1 MTECGDVQPKTGFV
15 WYFEGIN
22 KHLLKDDVGI
32 DEICNL
38 LKDDVINENNWNG
51 INKKKAH
58 TFRFIIEL
66 MPCTKPMMA
75 FGDANRIIFK

>member
-1 MTECGDVQPKTGFV
+1 MFRAVNG
-15 WYFEGIN
+15 
-22 KHLLKDDVGI
+22 VGI
-32 DEICNL
+32 DDICNL

-66 MPCTKPMMA
+66 ILYTKPMTA
-75 FGDANRIIFK
+75 FCDANRIIWECTKKAEW